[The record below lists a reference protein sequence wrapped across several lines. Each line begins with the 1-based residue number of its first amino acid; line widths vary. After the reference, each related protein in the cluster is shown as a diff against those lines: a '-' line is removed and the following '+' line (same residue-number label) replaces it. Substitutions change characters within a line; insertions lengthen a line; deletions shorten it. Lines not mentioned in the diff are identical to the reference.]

1 MKVMYPALFE
11 KEDSRYNVTFPD
23 LPEAITCGD
32 TLEQAIEMAKEC
44 LGLCLDVRK
53 ENKEEIPVMSDPSR
67 INCANGT
74 FVMLSFVAGWRSR
87 ASLSSSTMSESPV
100 SYTHLDVYKRQIYNT
115 SLTNMLIYTVHVEY
129 LPYHLPLFELAI
141 SEIER

>member
-1 MKVMYPALFE
+1 MKAMYPALFE
-11 KEDSRYNVTFPD
+11 KEDNCYNVTFPD

-74 FVMLSFVAGWRSR
+74 FVMMIEFDSIDFN
-87 ASLSSSTMSESPV
+87 
-100 SYTHLDVYKRQIYNT
+100 KRYNKKAIRKNVT
-115 SLTNMLIYTVHVEY
+115 IPAWLN
-129 LPYHLPLFELAI
+129 ELAEEKNVNFSNVLQNALI
-141 SEIER
+141 KKLNI

>member
-23 LPEAITCGD
+23 LPEATTCGD

-74 FVMLSFVAGWRSR
+74 FVMMIEIDSIDFN
-87 ASLSSSTMSESPV
+87 
-100 SYTHLDVYKRQIYNT
+100 KRYNKKAIRKNVT
-115 SLTNMLIYTVHVEY
+115 IPAWLN
-129 LPYHLPLFELAI
+129 ELAEEKNVNFSNVLQNALMKKLNI
-141 SEIER
+141 

>member
-23 LPEAITCGD
+23 LQEAITCGD

-74 FVMLSFVAGWRSR
+74 FVMMIEFDSIDFN
-87 ASLSSSTMSESPV
+87 
-100 SYTHLDVYKRQIYNT
+100 KRYNKKAIRKNVT
-115 SLTNMLIYTVHVEY
+115 IPAWLN
-129 LPYHLPLFELAI
+129 ELAEEKNVNFSNVLQNALMKKLNI
-141 SEIER
+141 